1 MSRHHIWSESV
12 PVLWPVLWIVTTL
25 VAAAAQ
31 TARNAMQ
38 NSLTA
43 ELGTLGATQVRFI
56 YGLPFSLVFLAV
68 ASGVTGAGVPH
79 PNGPFLMFTS
89 VGALAQIIA
98 TALLLAAMR
107 ERSFS
112 VATAFTKTEAVQ
124 VAIFGLIV
132 LGDELS
138 LARVIAILIA
148 TAGVFLIAVK
158 RGEQWTAGGVRPA
171 LYGVAAGGLYA
182 IAAVGFRGGIL
193 SLDGGD
199 FYMRATT
206 TLVWALALQ
215 SATLGLWML
224 VYRRAALFKSF
235 ALWRQSL
242 FAGFMG
248 AFASQFWFLGFSL
261 TSAANVRTLG
271 LIEVIFA
278 QIVSRRVFS
287 QVASA
292 RELAGMALVVT
303 GVAVLL
309 AAV

>member
-1 MSRHHIWSESV
+1 
-12 PVLWPVLWIVTTL
+12 VLWIIATL

-43 ELGTLGATQVRFI
+43 SLGTIGATQVRFL
-56 YGLPFSLVFLAV
+56 YGFPFAVIFLAIV
-68 ASGVTGAGVPH
+68 AAASQSMPPVPNASFLGFTSTGAV
-79 PNGPFLMFTS
+79 
-89 VGALAQIIA
+89 AQIVA

-124 VAIFGLIV
+124 VAVFGLII
-132 LGDELS
+132 LGDHLTW
-138 LARVIAILIA
+138 ARAAAIVIA
-148 TAGVFLIAVK
+148 TSGVFLVAVK
-158 RGEQWTAGGVRPA
+158 PGERWHGDALRPA
-171 LYGVAAGGLYA
+171 LFGIASGGLYA

-193 SLDGGD
+193 ALDGD
-199 FYMRATT
+199 AAFFMRATT
-206 TLVWALALQ
+206 TLVWSLAIQ
-215 SATLGLWML
+215 SAMLGVWMAAF
-224 VYRRAALFKSF
+224 RRAALIKSLT
-235 ALWRQSL
+235 LWRQSL

-271 LIEVIFA
+271 LVEVLFA
-278 QIVSRRVFS
+278 QIVSRRLFAEI
-287 QVASA
+287 ASA
-292 RELAGMALVVT
+292 REMSGMALVVV

-309 AAV
+309 LAQ

>member
-1 MSRHHIWSESV
+1 MSRHHIWSETV
-12 PVLWPVLWIVTTL
+12 PVLWIVTTL

-43 ELGTLGATQVRFI
+43 ELGTMGATQVRFI

-68 ASGVTGAGVPH
+68 ASGVTGAGVPDS
-79 PNGPFLMFTS
+79 NGAFLMFTA

-124 VAIFGLIV
+124 VAIFGLAV

-138 LARVIAILIA
+138 LTRVVAILIA

-158 RGEQWTAGGVRPA
+158 RDQHWTAGSLRPA
-171 LYGVAAGGLYA
+171 LYGVASGGLYA

-206 TLVWALALQ
+206 TLVWSLALQ

-235 ALWRQSL
+235 TLWRQSL

-287 QVASA
+287 QVASV
-292 RELAGMALVVT
+292 RELAGMALVVI

-309 AAV
+309 AAL